1 MLRPKAIINA
11 NIKDINAT
19 KINNIDPPSTPK
31 EKEILLNKKKNMAA
45 ENKLAD
51 LLRYF
56 TSLSTANL
64 YFSGLLDLLPIR
76 MK

>member
-1 MLRPKAIINA
+1 MNA
-11 NIKDINAT
+11 NMKDINAT

-31 EKEILLNKKKNMAA
+31 ELEILPNKKKNMAA
-45 ENKLAD
+45 ENKLAV

-64 YFSGLLDLLPIR
+64 YFSGLLDLLLSR

>member
-1 MLRPKAIINA
+1 M
-11 NIKDINAT
+11 KDIRAT
-19 KINNIDPPSTPK
+19 KMNNMDPPSTPK
-31 EKEILLNKKKNMAA
+31 ELEILLNKKKNIAA
-45 ENKLAD
+45 ENKLAL

-64 YFSGLLDLLPIR
+64 YFSVLLDLLPNR